1 LYEGKTVAVVIPCYN
16 EGTQIEKVLRTM
28 PDFVDCVLVVDDK
41 STDDTGEVVDRFIA
55 GEGDSPRVVLLQ
67 QERNQGQGAAVA
79 RGYREVLA
87 RGHDVAAVMD
97 GDGQMDPDELHL
109 LVGPVARGQTDYA
122 KGNRLFYRG
131 AWEAMPHHRYL
142 GNAFLSMLTKIAS
155 GYWHVADSQTAYV
168 AISREALETI
178 DLESLYPRFGYPND
192 MLVRLNVYDFRVADV
207 PIRPVYN
214 VGEQSQMRVW
224 WVVPTMAW
232 LILKRFCYRMLHKY
246 VIRDFHPLILFYASG
261 ALLAVAGLVLFVRMI
276 ALWILSGRIPQM
288 NALVWVFCSVSAAQ
302 FILFAM
308 WFDMEMNRPLRVR
321 CP

>member
-1 LYEGKTVAVVIPCYN
+1 MYEGKTVAVVIPCYN

-28 PDFVDCVLVVDDK
+28 PEFVDCVLVVDDR
-41 STDDTGEVVDRFIA
+41 STDDTAEVVGRFIA
-55 GEGDSPRVVLLQ
+55 GEGDSPRVVLLR

-79 RGYREVLA
+79 RGYREVLD
-87 RGHDVAAVMD
+87 RGYDVAAVMD
-97 GDGQMDPDELHL
+97 GDGQMDPDELQL

-131 AWEAMPHHRYL
+131 AWEATPHYRYL

-168 AISREALETI
+168 AISRKALETI
-178 DLESLYPRFGYPND
+178 DLGSLYPRFGYPND

-207 PIRPVYN
+207 PIRPVYH
-214 VGEQSQMRVW
+214 VGEKSQMRVW
-224 WVVPTMAW
+224 WVVPTITW

-261 ALLAVAGLVLFVRMI
+261 ALLALAGLVLFVRMI

-321 CP
+321 CT